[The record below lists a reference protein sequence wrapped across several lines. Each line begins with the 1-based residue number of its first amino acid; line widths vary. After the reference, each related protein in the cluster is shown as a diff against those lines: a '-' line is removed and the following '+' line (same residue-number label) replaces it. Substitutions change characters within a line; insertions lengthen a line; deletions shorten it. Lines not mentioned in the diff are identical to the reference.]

1 MIILLIFVIIIAIAI
16 IIFMAKN
23 ISEKEN
29 ALKELESKEKELNY
43 KLSNINEF
51 KRKVEQNLQKKI
63 QHADNQIKLEQEKI
77 QKAKKEVDEYA
88 ERAGENVAAQ
98 MKQAERNIAAKM
110 ERANAYYNRQVDA
123 AKQFQTRTHQEL
135 KTVQEAKTAI
145 ERQIQGY
152 GEQYI
157 IPHIQLIDQ
166 FAEHYSITHAG
177 EKLKEFRYKM
187 RQMIKE
193 NTACVGDN
201 TTQCK
206 MLLDFFTEKT
216 ESLIGKVK
224 HENYGKLKQEMSDIY
239 ALTVYYAQQSNML
252 AKITKA
258 FYENRQEELKWAS
271 IVHTMRMTEREEQRE
286 LREQMR
292 EEERARKEYERAI
305 KESAKE
311 EAILQKAMEKVKAA
325 YDSANAEQKEKYEKQ
340 LNDLEIRLKEAEAKN
355 QRALS
360 MAQQTKAGNVYIIS
374 NIGSFG
380 DDMFKI
386 GMTRRLDPMD
396 RVNELG
402 DASVPFRFDVHAII
416 YSDNAPQLE
425 KELHRVF
432 NRFRV
437 NKVNYRKEFFK
448 VSIQQIRAELDR
460 LSIKTTF
467 TIAAEAAEYRET
479 QRIEAMGGTE
489 RDKLLEKLLEH
500 EQ

>member
-1 MIILLIFVIIIAIAI
+1 MIILLILVIIIAIAV
-16 IIFMAKN
+16 IIFMARK

-63 QHADNQIKLEQEKI
+63 QQTDNQIKLEQEKI
-77 QKAKKEVDEYA
+77 QKDKKEVDEYA
-88 ERAGENVAAQ
+88 KRAGE
-98 MKQAERNIAAKM
+98 NIAAKM

-123 AKQFQTRTHQEL
+123 AKQFQIRTHQEL

-177 EKLKEFRYKM
+177 EKLKKFRYKM

-224 HENYGKLKQEMSDIY
+224 HENYGKLRQEMSDIY
-239 ALTVYYAQQSNML
+239 ALTVYYSQQSNML

-311 EAILQKAMEKVKAA
+311 EAMLQKAMEKVKAA

-340 LNDLEIRLKEAEAKN
+340 LNNLEIRLKEAEAKN

-402 DASVPFRFDVHAII
+402 DASVPFRFDVHAMI

-437 NKVNYRKEFFK
+437 NKVNYRKEFFR
-448 VSIQQIRAELDR
+448 VSMQQIRAELER
-460 LSIKTTF
+460 LGVKTTF
-467 TIAAEAAEYRET
+467 TLAAEASEYRET
-479 QRIEAMGGTE
+479 QRIESMGGAE
-489 RDKLLEKLLEH
+489 RDKLLDKLLEQ
-500 EQ
+500 E